1 MSVNERKIATK
12 RPKKVPD
19 SQPSVVSAPEPPV
32 VVSTPVV
39 EAPKLVE
46 PPIAPPKETAVS
58 ELDTEVENETESTLT
73 KKVQKPKKLI
83 SHAEKQIIT
92 LLKQLETLK
101 STDREMTK
109 NKQIKLQHNIE
120 LSVHNLKNIVDA
132 LKQCIV
138 EKPSR
143 NTSSGFMKRVRISEQ
158 LRTFGM
164 THGGW
169 LQTDFEMSRV
179 DATKAI
185 CSHIQ
190 KMELGDPSDKR
201 RIKMSPEL
209 KSLFSDV
216 DGDWISYPEIQ
227 KQIQQHFMTTP
238 VATA

>member
-1 MSVNERKIATK
+1 
-12 RPKKVPD
+12 
-19 SQPSVVSAPEPPV
+19 
-32 VVSTPVV
+32 
-39 EAPKLVE
+39 
-46 PPIAPPKETAVS
+46 
-58 ELDTEVENETESTLT
+58 
-73 KKVQKPKKLI
+73 
-83 SHAEKQIIT
+83 
-92 LLKQLETLK
+92 
-101 STDREMTK
+101 
-109 NKQIKLQHNIE
+109 LQHNIE
-120 LSVHNLKNIVDA
+120 LSVHNLKNIVDS

-158 LRTFGM
+158 LRAFGM

-169 LQTDFEMSRV
+169 LQTDVEMSRV

-185 CSHIQ
+185 CAHIQ

-216 DGDWISYPEIQ
+216 EGEWISYPEIQ
-227 KQIQQHFMTTP
+227 KQIQQHFMTVP

>member
-1 MSVNERKIATK
+1 MSVSERKIPTK
-12 RPKKVPD
+12 RVKKE
-19 SQPSVVSAPEPPV
+19 A
-32 VVSTPVV
+32 PVV
-39 EAPKLVE
+39 EAPKPVVEAPKPVVEAPKPVE
-46 PPIAPPKETAVS
+46 PQSAPTPPN
-58 ELDTEVENETESTLT
+58 VEAMQDPDNESNDSALN

-83 SHAEKQIIT
+83 SHAEKQIVA

-101 STDREMTK
+101 STDKEMTK
-109 NKQIKLQHNIE
+109 NKQIKLHHNIE
-120 LSVHNLKNIVDA
+120 LSVHNLKNIVDT

-143 NTSSGFMKRVRISEQ
+143 NTSSGFMKRVLISDR

-164 THGGW
+164 QHGGW
-169 LQTDFEMSRV
+169 QATDTEMSRV

-209 KSLFSDV
+209 KALFADV
-216 DGDWISYPEIQ
+216 DNEWISYPEIQ
-227 KQIQQHFMTTP
+227 KQIQQHFLTVPTT
-238 VATA
+238 A

>member
-1 MSVNERKIATK
+1 MSVNERKITNK
-12 RPKKVPD
+12 RAKKAVEEA
-19 SQPSVVSAPEPPV
+19 PSVVEKTPEPPV
-32 VVSTPVV
+32 VVEELPPVV
-39 EAPKLVE
+39 ESTTVG
-46 PPIAPPKETAVS
+46 VGG
-58 ELDTEVENETESTLT
+58 EVVGNDHDNDSTDSTLN
-73 KKVQKPKKLI
+73 KKVHKPKKLI

-101 STDREMTK
+101 STEKEMTK

-120 LSVHNLKNIVDA
+120 LSVHNLKNIVDT

-158 LRTFGM
+158 LRNFGM
-164 THGGW
+164 KHGGW
-169 LQTDFEMSRV
+169 LQTDTEMSRV

-190 KMELGDPSDKR
+190 KMELGDPADKR

-209 KSLFSDV
+209 KALFTDV
-216 DGDWISYPEIQ
+216 ENEWISYPEIQ
-227 KQIQQHFMTTP
+227 KQIQQHFLTSP
-238 VATA
+238 ITA